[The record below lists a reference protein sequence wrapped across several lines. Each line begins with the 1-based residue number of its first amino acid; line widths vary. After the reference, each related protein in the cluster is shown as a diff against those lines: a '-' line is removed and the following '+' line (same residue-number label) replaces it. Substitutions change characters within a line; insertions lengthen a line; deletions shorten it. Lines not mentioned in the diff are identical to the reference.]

1 MLNYQRVVP
10 KQVHTNDPIGQE
22 CAMLRVP
29 RVPTCSTRP
38 FGPDVVVKRRGSPRA
53 TSGTQQGVFS
63 GGNLDSWR
71 KKWWDIYKWT
81 WIWNDMNLSLRPR
94 KHGFVACLDRV
105 VKKIVGQMATWAV
118 RLDELPWLLDELPL
132 RSDVV
137 VIGFVEQFA
146 GNPLDF
152 EITCG

>member
-63 GGNLDSWR
+63 GWELRFLTQKMMGH
-71 KKWWDIYKWT
+71 IY
-81 WIWNDMNLSLRPR
+81 IYINGHEYEM
-94 KHGFVACLDRV
+94 
-105 VKKIVGQMATWAV
+105 I
-118 RLDELPWLLDELPL
+118 
-132 RSDVV
+132 
-137 VIGFVEQFA
+137 
-146 GNPLDF
+146 
-152 EITCG
+152 